1 VLVRSDLDSPGRLP
15 HQQGPKRGE
24 AGLPRRV
31 TPNGGPGTRVVH
43 QSSHVGVREWAQATR
58 MRADSEVEQEFAS
71 GRRQRGCA
79 QIMMVKWWGR
89 WGSIVPRV
97 SGKAN
102 KNFAGGDLV
111 GVCPLPESSKNCSE
125 WLA

>member
-1 VLVRSDLDSPGRLP
+1 MGRVDPVPKNLFSPVSEGGDISSGNCHIGRV
-15 HQQGPKRGE
+15 QQRVE
-24 AGLPRRV
+24 GL
-31 TPNGGPGTRVVH
+31 
-43 QSSHVGVREWAQATR
+43 SSHPDTL
-58 MRADSEVEQEFAS
+58 
-71 GRRQRGCA
+71 
-79 QIMMVKWWGR
+79 
-89 WGSIVPRV
+89 PRV